1 MSREFKFCILVLIF
15 KKTGFSTVQTKTI
28 KDIGKARTWGKK
40 FTTKVSQPQNRYC
53 LREFSSLKARSIQK
67 STLEN

>member
-15 KKTGFSTVQTKTI
+15 RKTDFSAVQTETI

-40 FTTKVSQPQNRYC
+40 ITTKVSQPLNR
-53 LREFSSLKARSIQK
+53 
-67 STLEN
+67 